1 VIKGNKKV
9 PIVLP
14 ATEGVVHAGAGPNL
28 SVEGIVRNAGLAFH
42 NSTRVVG
49 QCLRSAGR
57 WSTGLKIERSIYNCM
72 MRLISNA
79 RRFIYIENQY
89 FCLGFREVG
98 EEEVEEDE
106 EDPLPSS
113 PSTEDAPDAA
123 ASKARKR
130 LIKNGVGT
138 ALFRRVSEAIEN
150 EENFKVIVVYPHLSW
165 EHNPVQSTILQLQN
179 ESIRTLMSKVR
190 IGKSEVLY
198 NSEH

>member
-1 VIKGNKKV
+1 VIKGNKHV

-28 SVEGIVRNAGLAFH
+28 SVEGIVRNAGLSFH

-57 WSTGLKIERSIYNCM
+57 WSTGLKTERSIYNCM

-106 EDPLPSS
+106 VSLCARGRYRPNAFSQPPFSLLLYLVAGRSS
-113 PSTEDAPDAA
+113 P
-123 ASKARKR
+123 
-130 LIKNGVGT
+130 
-138 ALFRRVSEAIEN
+138 
-150 EENFKVIVVYPHLSW
+150 
-165 EHNPVQSTILQLQN
+165 TISLN
-179 ESIRTLMSKVR
+179 
-190 IGKSEVLY
+190 
-198 NSEH
+198 